1 MYRFKTDKYMELLD
15 GRTVE
20 WLSRQIDYTPT
31 TLYNIFNGHKDC
43 KKILAMAIVTT
54 INSDYNVEDFF
65 EYIEKGE

>member
-1 MYRFKTDKYMELLD
+1 MYRFRKEKYMELLN

-20 WLSRQIDYTPT
+20 WLSKQIDYTPT

-43 KKILAMAIVTT
+43 KKILAMAIVDTL
-54 INSDYNVEDFF
+54 SDYDVEYFF